1 MSKLLNGKCACSEN
15 DGVDVC
21 RMESKIFNDKRVY
34 RGNDGSGVNIVR
46 SGNYSTTV
54 MLLSNA
60 ILFGNYSKA
69 NALVVKKMIVDV
81 WRTG

>member
-1 MSKLLNGKCACSEN
+1 
-15 DGVDVC
+15 
-21 RMESKIFNDKRVY
+21 
-34 RGNDGSGVNIVR
+34 
-46 SGNYSTTV
+46 

-81 WRTG
+81 WPMG